1 MFSAR
6 FTGLGRYRH
15 RERCPKAESF
25 LNKKKTDSQ
34 ALAVIGTENNAIITT
49 LRQICLRKIKIKD
62 SQAVDTENNAVR
74 IITLGD
80 RRGAGREILGSTVK
94 AIAGG
99 DLGQASLYGNRIHLR
114 GFVDGR
120 GDDDAEREIERNTHT
135 DTHTR

>member
-15 RERCPKAESF
+15 RERCPEAESF

-34 ALAVIGTENNAIITT
+34 ALAVIGTENNAICITT

-62 SQAVDTENNAVR
+62 SQALAVVDTENNAVR

-80 RRGAGREILGSTVK
+80 RRGAGGEILGSTVK

-99 DLGQASLYGNRIHLR
+99 DLGQASLYGNRIHLH

-120 GDDDAEREIERNTHT
+120 GDDDAEREI
-135 DTHTR
+135 